1 MRTVIE
7 VVLIVVAA
15 FAIAMLVQF
24 FVVKPFTI
32 HQVSMEP
39 TIVDGERVLVNRFIY
54 HFRDPKVG
62 EVVVFHSPARGEDLV
77 KRVVGVAG
85 DRVEVKDGAL
95 YVNGE
100 RRIEPYLNE
109 QTIQGVFL
117 EITVPRGTVFV
128 MGDNRNNS
136 LDSRIFGPVGK
147 KSILGRAFVIYWPI
161 SRWSGLSTLDSP
173 RLRAWEAPALGCK
186 PWPYALKS
194 AGFTGTWLVEMTWD

>member
-1 MRTVIE
+1 MNPENAGRSDVRKRRPGAMRTVIE

-62 EVVVFHSPARGEDLV
+62 DVVVFHSPARGEDLV

-100 RRIEPYLNE
+100 RRIELYLNE

-136 LDSRIFGPVGK
+136 LDSRIFGPVSK

-161 SRWSGLSTLDSP
+161 SRWSGL
-173 RLRAWEAPALGCK
+173 
-186 PWPYALKS
+186 
-194 AGFTGTWLVEMTWD
+194 